1 VSNEQCTQNF
11 YIHYEKR
18 KQLEINVK
26 LIIQLN
32 YQPKQVGILRTKSA
46 KYPLS
51 GPLSAGLSVR
61 SRSADYLR
69 SAKGRKKS
77 GAPANCR
84 HRLTYAQVRTFV
96 YL

>member
-46 KYPLS
+46 GLVRKIPVERS
-51 GPLSAGLSVR
+51 AVRWSIGPQSVR
-61 SRSADYLR
+61 RLPAIGKR
-69 SAKGRKKS
+69 TKKIR
-77 GAPANCR
+77 C
-84 HRLTYAQVRTFV
+84 TC
-96 YL
+96 